1 MIFSKCHHMILF
13 FSFLGALLA
22 CGKEAVVTEGTL
34 ADRNIKE
41 EPVVSLQKSS
51 RDNCYINYPKEQG
64 HLAEAEC
71 LTLPISSKI

>member
-51 RDNCYINYPKEQG
+51 RDNCYINYPKE
-64 HLAEAEC
+64 
-71 LTLPISSKI
+71 